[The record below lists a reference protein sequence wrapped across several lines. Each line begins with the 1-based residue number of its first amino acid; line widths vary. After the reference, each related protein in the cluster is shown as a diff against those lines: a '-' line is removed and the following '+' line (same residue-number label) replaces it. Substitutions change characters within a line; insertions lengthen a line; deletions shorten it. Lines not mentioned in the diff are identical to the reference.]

1 VLLEICK
8 WKSKLKKIRQNED
21 FGWKKKREM
30 KVNFSFQYKWE
41 RNIFKITFMLDGR
54 TFPLLFS
61 KWMGKHLA
69 GNKCTEQNDS

>member
-1 VLLEICK
+1 
-8 WKSKLKKIRQNED
+8 
-21 FGWKKKREM
+21 M